1 MAAAAAAIDRMSSPS
16 RGHFELRRETSE
28 ANEILQGVEDGEKMQ
43 LQRTSKNQ
51 VPGTSRALPLSP
63 PPPGLPSIPSLTQ
76 RSPSGAG
83 TVVGWG
89 AVEKYGDSA
98 ASRGFLRELNKKR
111 LAAFSNPSQYQKNG
125 SSASFDGN
133 GTVESNNNGGHHLT
147 TAIKSA
153 DMEDVL
159 RLRKVEL
166 PFIDRLTCERWYGSR
181 GRPIRLIDAQFCAGL
196 YEGGK
201 DACRVSLEN
210 LEKLLFY
217 VVFNFFP

>member
-1 MAAAAAAIDRMSSPS
+1 MAAAAAAIDRMTPS
-16 RGHFELRRETSE
+16 RGHFELRRESSSE
-28 ANEILQGVEDGEKMQ
+28 ANEILQGVEDGEKVQ
-43 LQRTSKNQ
+43 LQRSRNQ
-51 VPGTSRALPLSP
+51 APGTSRALPLSTS
-63 PPPGLPSIPSLTQ
+63 PPGLPSIPSLTQ

-125 SSASFDGN
+125 NSSSSFEGN

-201 DACRVSLEN
+201 DACRVSLGKGN
-210 LEKLLFY
+210 ARLVLF
-217 VVFNFFP
+217 